1 MSTHTLSRRS
11 IVAGAAALPVAAVP
25 AIASVIEPDPIF
37 AAIEAHEVTFTH
49 YVRMSEIVS
58 SMLLDTPGYE
68 QAEQADEEAAADDL
82 DAAMELAAVVPTTT
96 TGVLALMD
104 YVCDFNEGKFVH
116 NDQWMS
122 GPLQWPGGS
131 SFEFEVLMTRTANAV

>member
-25 AIASVIEPDPIF
+25 AIASAIEPDPIF

-58 SMLLDTPGYE
+58 SMLLDTPGTNRLSR
-68 QAEQADEEAAADDL
+68 QTKRPP
-82 DAAMELAAVVPTTT
+82 PTI
-96 TGVLALMD
+96 LMLR
-104 YVCDFNEGKFVH
+104 
-116 NDQWMS
+116 WS
-122 GPLQWPGGS
+122 LPPLSRRRRRGFW
-131 SFEFEVLMTRTANAV
+131 L